1 MDGWDKPG
9 HDESKRT
16 ASPLSG
22 FMPRHPPLAAV
33 AKIKTRMAG
42 TSQAMTVET
51 PLSFILF
58 RGLFLQAVQGLH
70 RLARRDVI
78 GVDRG
83 EGSDHRF
90 FNRLLRILR

>member
-1 MDGWDKPG
+1 MAGTCPATT
-9 HDESKRT
+9 SRN
-16 ASPLSG
+16 ALPLRC
-22 FMPRHPPLAAV
+22 PALYRDPPLAAV
-33 AKIKTRMAG
+33 AKIKARMAG
-42 TSQAMTVET
+42 TSPVMTVET

-83 EGSDHRF
+83 KGSDHRF